1 MTKPLIVAVE
11 PDPQQASELASMFQR
26 QFTVE
31 LVLANSA
38 TGALSKLAEPCSRA
52 RAHISADPAE
62 GRSGA
67 DRLAPGAGHRG
78 LHVQTVTI
86 PTLATDEPQS
96 RPRRRSCFGRERPA
110 AGPDSCD
117 PAVFADWISVYLDL
131 ASTHRAEAKA
141 ASRND
146 ARRLAPRY
154 LLAPVAIKT

>member
-11 PDPQQASELASMFQR
+11 PDPHQASELASMFQR

-38 TGALSKLAEPCSRA
+38 TGALSKLADRVPELVLT
-52 RAHISADPAE
+52 SALIPPKDEAALIAWLRE
-62 GRSGA
+62 LGTAGA
-67 DRLAPGAGHRG
+67 
-78 LHVQTVTI
+78 HVQTVTI

-96 RPRRRSCFGRERPA
+96 RRRGGVFGRERPA

-117 PAVFADWISVYLDL
+117 PAVFADWVSVYLDL

-141 ASRND
+141 ASRNV
-146 ARRLAPRY
+146 RR
-154 LLAPVAIKT
+154 